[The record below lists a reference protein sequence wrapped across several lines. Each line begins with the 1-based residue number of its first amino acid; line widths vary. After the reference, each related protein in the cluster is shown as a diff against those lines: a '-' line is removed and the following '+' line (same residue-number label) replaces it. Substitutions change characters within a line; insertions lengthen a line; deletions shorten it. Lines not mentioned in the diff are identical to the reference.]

1 MPPRR
6 GPRSGA
12 NTPTARVDAATGVET
27 PADRNPDARV
37 WLRRQAQSIRAP
49 LRRSAIAT
57 TLQALALVAQAWLL
71 AGILDAALFR
81 HAPFSQQWHAW
92 LALVLLAPLRWWLNL
107 RARRDAFDAG
117 MDLVVRLRTRLLA
130 QVGKLG
136 PPGLRRL
143 ASGEMITQL
152 VDGIDALLPYCARY
166 LPQATTAAIVP
177 LLLALFVFPA
187 DWISGLVLLLTAPL
201 IPIFMV
207 LAGSAA
213 EKASRNRFAQLTRLG
228 AAFMDALGGLVTLR
242 QLGAAERV
250 AERLDADGETYRKL
264 TMQVLRVAFL
274 SALVLEFFATVSIAI
289 VAVLIGFRLLWHE
302 LAFRQGLFILLLAPE
317 FYLPLRAMG
326 ALRHARM
333 DALAAAGQ
341 LAALDAMESTAHAQ
355 PESPVVQLANAGTP
369 PVIHVD
375 AVDFGYADR
384 QAVLQGCS
392 LELAPRGI
400 TALVGASGA
409 GKSTLIDLL
418 LRFSTPGGGSIRID
432 DVDLAHMDP
441 ARWRDRIAWVPQRP
455 HVFEGSLRDNLLLA
469 CPAADEHALAHAASA
484 SGLDRVVARLPQG
497 WHARLGEHG
506 LGLSG
511 GELQRLALARA
522 FLRQQADVWLLDEPT
537 AHLDADSAAAIQ
549 RVIRAKAAS
558 HTVLLVAHRLEA
570 ALQADRIVVM
580 RDGRVV
586 EQGRPRELATGQG
599 AFASLLDAEAT

>member
-1 MPPRR
+1 M
-6 GPRSGA
+6 
-12 NTPTARVDAATGVET
+12 ET
-27 PADRNPDARV
+27 PADRDPDAGA
-37 WLRRQAQSIRAP
+37 WLRREARSVRVP

-81 HAPFSQQWHAW
+81 HAPLVREWHAW

-107 RARRDAFDAG
+107 RARREAFDAG
-117 MDLVVRLRTRLLA
+117 MDLVVRLRARLLA
-130 QVGKLG
+130 HTRALG
-136 PPGLRRL
+136 PPGLRRF

-250 AERLDADGETYRKL
+250 ADRLAEDGEAYRKL

-341 LAALDAMESTAHAQ
+341 LAGLDAAENTTHAQ
-355 PESPVVQLANAGTP
+355 PEVPVTQSARADTP
-369 PVIHVD
+369 PLIRIE
-375 AVDFGYADR
+375 AVDFGYVDR
-384 QAVLQGCS
+384 RQILRGCS
-392 LELAPRGI
+392 LELAPRCV

-418 LRFSTPGGGSIRID
+418 LRFSALAGGSIRID
-432 DVDLAHMDP
+432 GADLAHMEP
-441 ARWRDRIAWVPQRP
+441 ARWRERIAWVPQRP
-455 HVFEGSLRDNLLLA
+455 HVFEGSVRDNLLLA
-469 CPAADEHALAHAASA
+469 CPAADESAIARAASA

-497 WHARLGEHG
+497 WQSRLGEHG

-522 FLRQQADVWLLDEPT
+522 FLREQADVLLLDEPT
-537 AHLDADSAAAIQ
+537 AHLDAASAAAIETE
-549 RVIRAKAAS
+549 IRARAAS
-558 HTVLLVAHRLEA
+558 RTVLLVAHRLEA
-570 ALQADRIVVM
+570 ALHADRVVVM

-586 EQGRPRELATGQG
+586 EQGRPGELAGGQG
-599 AFASLLDAEAT
+599 AFASLLEAETTT